1 MRFSKMHGNGNDFI
15 MIEDFDG
22 LLASEQENIA
32 KKLCNRNFGVG
43 ADGIV
48 LVRKTEKAD
57 AEMVIINS
65 DGSYASMCGNGL
77 RCFVKY
83 VYERGIAVKNPLK
96 ILTGD
101 GIKEVT
107 IYIKDEEVD
116 SIVVDMGIPSFDPN
130 SIPALLN
137 KPIINEVITANSKE
151 YAITS
156 LYLGVP
162 HTVVF
167 GKLHDFQIEEG
178 RNLEKHELFPQGTN
192 VNFCEVIDKN
202 NIKVMTWER
211 GAGPTLACGT
221 GNCASAF
228 AAYKLG
234 LTGNEINVHIKGGH
248 LKVKIVGDEVFMIG
262 NATFVF
268 DGIIK

>member
-1 MRFSKMHGNGNDFI
+1 MHGNGNDFI
-15 MIEDFDG
+15 MIEDFDS
-22 LLASEQENIA
+22 LLASKQRDIA
-32 KKLCNRNFGVG
+32 KKLCNRNFGIG
-43 ADGIV
+43 ADGII
-48 LVRKTEKAD
+48 LVRKAEKAD

-83 VYERGIAVKNPLK
+83 VYEKGIVVKNPLK

-107 IYIKDEEVD
+107 LSTNNEEVE
-116 SIVVDMGIPSFDPN
+116 SIVVNMGTPSFAPN
-130 SIPALLN
+130 SIPALHH
-137 KPIINEVITANSKE
+137 KPIINEVITANNKQ
-151 YAITS
+151 YTITS
-156 LYLGVP
+156 LHLGVP

-178 RNLEKHELFPQGTN
+178 GYLEKHELFPQGTN

-234 LTGNEINVHIKGGH
+234 LTDEEINVYIKGGH

-262 NATFVF
+262 SATFVF
-268 DGIIK
+268 DGILK